1 MKAGQTNNN
10 NMSTHTTA
18 ETATTNT
25 ETAQQELRGI
35 ALLLK
40 EHAETED
47 LSLRRLIEQHPDLGS
62 DKTFTRICEG
72 RWDDIKAD
80 AWLDKYKAVM
90 NAVSD
95 DRADADPLYED
106 LSTAKAVRG
115 QFTRL
120 KLSRTNAKLIIVE
133 GYTGAGKTSAGRI
146 IAAKYNAM
154 TPVQSVFTIEASAG
168 WGDRPNAML
177 SELLKAL
184 GRADGGRSQAARLDK
199 LCDVLS
205 ERPLVFI
212 IDEVHDFGVRC
223 LRVVKTILNR
233 TATKIVLLCHPRL
246 FRDLERENWDDLSQ
260 LTGNRL
266 LARIHLGTL
275 SEEDVAL
282 ILSRRVPALNG
293 STKDAAHQLAEAALN
308 NGNLAFVRECVV
320 RLNKATKKKPH
331 LTLDDV
337 KLVTTAE
344 LKSRNR
350 K

>member
-1 MKAGQTNNN
+1 
-10 NMSTHTTA
+10 MSTNSTTA
-18 ETATTNT
+18 DAGMTNT
-25 ETAQQELRGI
+25 ESAQNALREI

-40 EHAETED
+40 EHAESED
-47 LSLRRLIEQHPDLGS
+47 LSLRRLIEQHPELGS
-62 DKTFTRICEG
+62 AATFSRICEG
-72 RWDDIKAD
+72 RWDDITAE

-95 DRADADPLYED
+95 DQSDADPLYED

-133 GYTGAGKTSAGRI
+133 GYTGAGKTSAGKI

-154 TPVQSVFTIEASAG
+154 TTVQSVFTIEASAG

-177 SELLKAL
+177 SEMLRAL
-184 GRADGGRSQAARLDK
+184 GRADGGRSQAARLEK

-205 ERPLVFI
+205 ERPVVFI

-233 TATKIVLLCHPRL
+233 TSTKIVLLCHPRL

-275 SEEDVAL
+275 SEQDVSL
-282 ILSRRVPALNG
+282 ILKRRVPSLNG
-293 STKDAAHQLAEAALN
+293 STEEAAKQLADTALN
-308 NGNLAFVRECVV
+308 NGNLAFVRETVV
-320 RLNKATKKKPH
+320 RLNKLATKREGH

-337 KLVTTAE
+337 KACAAAE
-344 LKSRNR
+344 LKARNR